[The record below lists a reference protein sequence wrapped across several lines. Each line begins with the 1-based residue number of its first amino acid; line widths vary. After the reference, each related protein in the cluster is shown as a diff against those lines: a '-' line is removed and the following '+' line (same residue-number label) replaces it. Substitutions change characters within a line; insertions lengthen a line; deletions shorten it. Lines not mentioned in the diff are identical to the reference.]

1 MRVFVPIAAALL
13 SLAGCDS
20 TSTPQ
25 LPAKGAPQL
34 PPLAAKAQELALRE
48 IHLRQ
53 HLAARPED
61 TDARL
66 ALANLYYDMDRPH
79 RAAPLYLAVLRER
92 PEDVSARTDL
102 GTCYKEMGHL
112 GQARTEYERVLQ
124 KHPGHVQAT
133 YNLAV
138 VSELAGDRGKAA
150 ELWERVATLAPGT
163 EMAKAAA
170 GHAAAARQ
178 AAQEAKPTTALP
190 AQKGSGK

>member
-1 MRVFVPIAAALL
+1 MRLIALIAAALL

-25 LPAKGAPQL
+25 LPAKGVPQL

-48 IHLRQ
+48 IGLRQ
-53 HLAARPED
+53 HLAAHPDD
-61 TDARL
+61 TNARL

-79 RAAPLYLAVLRER
+79 RAVPLYLAVLRER
-92 PEDVSARTDL
+92 PEDLSARTDL

-112 GQARTEYERVLQ
+112 GQARIEYERVLQ
-124 KHPGHVQAT
+124 KHAGHVQAT

-138 VSELAGDRGKAA
+138 VNELTGDRAKAA

-163 EMAKAAA
+163 EIAKTAAA
-170 GHAAAARQ
+170 HAAAARRPDPETATK
-178 AAQEAKPTTALP
+178 AANPEEKEP
-190 AQKGSGK
+190 GK